1 MPSHGYSSSSYGGSS
16 GSSSGGS
23 TGGSSGSTG
32 GSASSGGSTTGGGS
46 TSESSYSPSGGYT
59 SSSAAPNQTLNT
71 VSRDFFDI
79 TVSQVLAEQEVILGE
94 LRTGLPTP
102 PPGMHYMDNGE
113 LMLGT
118 THPAHS
124 DPDPQYKAAR
134 QYNGGQSDYN
144 LKTSARLGQ
153 AALYSDL
160 PLVMRV
166 HPELHDVRPLKDIA
180 AVKQAVKTLVLS
192 GIYDRPFRP
201 DLGCSLTDYL
211 FEPAGA
217 TTSIPMANEIKR
229 ILQEKEPRI
238 ANINVQLVDNLD
250 RNAYD
255 CTISFTVIQTNTQE
269 DVNLYLE
276 RVK

>member
-1 MPSHGYSSSSYGGSS
+1 MPYHGYSSGGSS
-16 GSSSGGS
+16 GSSSGES
-23 TGGSSGSTG
+23 TGGSS
-32 GSASSGGSTTGGGS
+32 TGGG
-46 TSESSYSPSGGYT
+46 TTQTPSNTYT
-59 SSSAAPNQTLNT
+59 GSSAAPNQALNT

-79 TVSQVLAEQEVILGE
+79 AASQVAAEQEVILSE

-118 THPAHS
+118 THPAAS

-166 HPELHDVRPLKDIA
+166 HPELHDIRPLKDIA
-180 AVKQAVKTLVLS
+180 AVKQSVKTLVLS

-229 ILQEKEPRI
+229 ILKEKEPRI
-238 ANINVQLVDNLD
+238 ANINVRLIDNLD
-250 RNAYD
+250 QNAYD

-276 RVK
+276 RIK